1 MNPYM
6 KDSELKPCT
15 FCKLTKKANNNI
27 SSMIDDE
34 ENKVK
39 NNKNNLTQKQM
50 FGKVPS
56 KGKVPKGKVPKGS
69 HRMPDGSIMKDKD
82 MPKKKTKGK
91 KKSIY

>member
-1 MNPYM
+1 MPKKKKETQMNPYM

-15 FCKLTKKANNNI
+15 FCKLTKKSNNNI

-56 KGKVPKGKVPKGS
+56 K
-69 HRMPDGSIMKDKD
+69 
-82 MPKKKTKGK
+82 KKTKGK

>member
-27 SSMIDDE
+27 SSMIDDKE
-34 ENKVK
+34 KKVK
-39 NNKNNLTQKQM
+39 NNDNNLTQKQM

-56 KGKVPKGKVPKGS
+56 KKKVPKGS

-82 MPKKKTKGK
+82 MLKKKTKGK